1 MTSITSFAN
10 ADFDSIK
17 SDIKVFLASKTEFQD
32 FNFEGSAISVLIDAL
47 AYTANYMAVHANM
60 SLTEVF
66 LDSCQLRSSAVSH
79 AKALGYFPRQK
90 SSSRTDVTVEYVSP
104 TGQTNLSNI
113 VLPEGSRFSS
123 GDSSSYEF
131 VTIRSYQL
139 LEERDEEGDIIT
151 PGTYVATPEIREGQ
165 VLTRTLTYPSHSGVP
180 VFSIPD
186 VDIDTDYF
194 RVYVTG
200 PGDVN
205 PTEFLVATD
214 IVDVDSDSQVFF
226 LQEAL
231 DSTIEFYFG
240 DSVIGAKPLAGS
252 SILIK
257 YLVTSGADANG
268 ANNFGL
274 LTSLDY
280 GSTTISPEEVTTTTS
295 DRAAYGAD
303 KQDIDSIKY
312 TAPKAF
318 AAQNRA
324 VTEGDYQALMLR
336 EFGFIETLSVWGG
349 ETNDPPL
356 YGKVLVSA
364 KPRDGTYLSPAV
376 KADIMERV
384 LTKYSVVGIIPQIVD
399 PDYTYVQVLTDVSY
413 ERERTFKSEGVLIS
427 EISTAISTYFREIVT
442 KFNSVF
448 RFSNLARRIDE
459 VDTAILGNVTTF
471 KLGKKITPVPNV
483 QSAFEFKFGNP
494 LVPGTVVSS
503 DIFTLAAMNISF
515 KDSDGR
521 IDLYTEGTLTSQAI
535 GSVNYDRGI
544 VTLPSFIFEVPNG
557 TEVSIFAECTN
568 QDVYANQNNLIV
580 LDFDTIR
587 MVRFYKNSVI
597 SNSFAAG
604 A

>member
-1 MTSITSFAN
+1 MAELTSFAN

-17 SDIKVFLASKTEFQD
+17 SDIKVFLASKTEFRD

-66 LDSCQLRSSAVSH
+66 LDSCQLRSSVVSH

-90 SSSRTDVTVEYVSP
+90 SSARTDITVEYVSP
-104 TGQTNLSNI
+104 TSQTNLSNI

-139 LEERDEEGDIIT
+139 LEERDEDGNILT
-151 PGTYVATPEIREGQ
+151 PGTYVASPEIREGQ
-165 VLTRTLTYPSHSGVP
+165 VLTRELTYPNHAGVP

-186 VDIDTDYF
+186 GDVDTDYF

-205 PTEFLVATD
+205 PTEYLVATD
-214 IVDVDSDSQVFF
+214 IVDVDTDTQVFF

-231 DSTIEFYFG
+231 DGTIEFYFG
-240 DSVIGAKPLAGS
+240 DGVIGAKPLAGS
-252 SILIK
+252 VILVK
-257 YLVTSGADANG
+257 YLTTNGADANG
-268 ANNFGL
+268 ASNFGL

-280 GSTTISPEEVTTTTS
+280 GSTTIGPEEVTTTTT

-324 VTEGDYQALMLR
+324 VTEGDYQALILR

-349 ETNDPPL
+349 ETNVPPL

-364 KPRDGTYLSPAV
+364 KPRNGTYLSPAV
-376 KADIMERV
+376 KQDIMDRV

-399 PDYTYVQVLTDVSY
+399 PDYTYVQVLTEVSY

-427 EISTAISTYFREIVT
+427 EISDVISTYFREIVT

-448 RFSNLARRIDE
+448 RFSNLVRKIDE
-459 VDTAILGNVTTF
+459 VDTSILGNVTTF
-471 KLGKKITPVPNV
+471 KLGKKTTPVPNV
-483 QSAFEFKFGNP
+483 QQAFEFKFGNP
-494 LVPGTVVSS
+494 LVPGSVTSS
-503 DIFTLAAMNISF
+503 DIPTLALLDISF
-515 KDSDGR
+515 KDADGQ
-521 IDLYTEGTLTSQAI
+521 IDLYTEGVLTSQAV
-535 GSVNYDRGI
+535 GSVDYARGV

-557 TEVSIFAECTN
+557 TEVSFFAECTN

-580 LDFDTIR
+580 LDFSNIR
-587 MVRFYKNSVI
+587 MTRFYKNSVI
-597 SNSFAAG
+597 SNSFASG
-604 A
+604 G